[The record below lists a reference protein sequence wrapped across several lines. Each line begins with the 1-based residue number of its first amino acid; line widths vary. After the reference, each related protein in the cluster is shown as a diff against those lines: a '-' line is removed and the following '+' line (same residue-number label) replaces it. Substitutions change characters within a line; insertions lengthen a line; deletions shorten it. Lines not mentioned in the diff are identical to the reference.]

1 MQFTEQVEKN
11 NRTLLAMKKLCKHL
25 FSRRRY
31 FSDSKIA
38 RPELVHIARGKC
50 NKTDGSELYR
60 YSRMKTKNTTPSEQ
74 FPNLNKKIVERQHR
88 YS

>member
-1 MQFTEQVEKN
+1 
-11 NRTLLAMKKLCKHL
+11 MKKLYKHL

-31 FSDSKIA
+31 FSNSKIA
-38 RPELVHIARGKC
+38 RPELVDIARGKC
-50 NKTDGSELYR
+50 SKTDESELYR